1 MSDSGRVA
9 VIGGG
14 PAGLAAA
21 LKLSEGQ
28 VSVLLIERDDRLGGR
43 PIEFGCKATDRC
55 AVCSACLVPQMAR
68 DALESPR
75 VEVALGSEVTGFLGD
90 PDERVVEF
98 GGRAEAV
105 EGVILATGY
114 APAEV
119 GPVKPEYGLGKV
131 PGVTTSVELDRRL
144 RSGELLESP
153 PGSLAF
159 VQCAGSRDRA
169 IGKDY
174 CSRVCCTYALRAAR
188 AIHHRLPDVRLALFY
203 QDLTPAG
210 PGFDALVDE
219 CSGLARLVRAL
230 PAKIHREPGGKRPV
244 VCYADTIDGA
254 LSEEPFDEVAL
265 SVGIWAG
272 DNAAIDSLFD
282 LERDEWGFATG
293 SAHNRVLHAGACGG
307 PVSIAESIEEGRVA
321 AAEMLRR
328 LSAGPRGT
336 VALLGN
342 DERCAS
348 LAEKEGFRAVPATGL
363 KGVAGAFV
371 AETPDGDVP
380 VVGAIIPGI
389 RADAQEEALP
399 PHVRSIWSKH
409 ALERAR
415 STKTLVILP
424 DLCRGWCR
432 AAHEDALA
440 LAAERASA
448 RQRTWIVVRHAFT
461 GEPELEQL
469 MSRARE
475 AGTCI
480 IHTDAGPTIDSSG
493 VTVRDPGLGRDLTL
507 KADIIL
513 AAPRLVPTD
522 AQRAALRG
530 LVLAGFRGHAVPL
543 NPHLGLSATARL
555 GIHVA
560 GWLRDPG
567 SSHVSARRSEDAAIA
582 ALTTTSRGSAEVD
595 PEKCAICLTCVRE
608 CPHAAPV
615 VTWNE
620 ERQKDLSWIQPEA
633 CAGCGVCV
641 TLCPAQAI
649 TLAEFPDEPILAALE
664 GANAG

>member
-1 MSDSGRVA
+1 MTDRERVA
-9 VIGGG
+9 VVGGG

-21 LKLSEGQ
+21 LKLAEGG
-28 VSVLLIERDDRLGGR
+28 VPVLLVERGGRLGGR

-55 AVCSACLVPQMAR
+55 AVCSACLIAQMAR
-68 DALESPR
+68 DALESPL
-75 VEVALGSEVTGFLGD
+75 VEVALSTEVTGFSGD
-90 PDERVVEF
+90 PEGRIVEF

-114 APAEV
+114 TPAEV

-131 PGVTTSVELDRRL
+131 PGVTTSLELDRRL
-144 RSGELLESP
+144 RSGELLEGP
-153 PGSLAF
+153 PTSLAF

-169 IGKDY
+169 MGKDY
-174 CSRVCCTYALRAAR
+174 CSRVCCTYALRIAR
-188 AIHHRLPDVRLALFY
+188 AIHHRLPDVRMTLFY
-203 QDLTPAG
+203 QDLTSVG

-219 CSGLARLVRAL
+219 CSGFMRLVRAL
-230 PAKIHREPGGKRPV
+230 PAKIHREPGGSRAV
-244 VCYADTIDGA
+244 VCYADTIGGA

-265 SVGIWAG
+265 SVGMWATH
-272 DNAAIDSLFD
+272 DTAANSLFA
-282 LERDEWGFATG
+282 LACDEWGFVTG
-293 SAHNRVLHAGACGG
+293 AAHNRVLFAGACAG
-307 PVSIAESIEEGRVA
+307 PISIAESIEAGRVA

-328 LSAGPRGT
+328 VLPGPRGT
-336 VALLGN
+336 VALLGS
-342 DERCAS
+342 DERCAA
-348 LAEKEGFRAVPATGL
+348 LAEKEGFATVSATGL

-371 AETPDGDVP
+371 AQTPDGDVP

-389 RADAQEEALP
+389 RADSQEEALP
-399 PHVRSIWSKH
+399 PHVRSLWSKH

-424 DLCRGWCR
+424 DLRAGWCR

-440 LAAERASA
+440 LAAERAGA
-448 RQRTWIVVRHAFT
+448 RQRTWVVVRHAFT

-469 MSRARE
+469 MTRARE
-475 AGTCI
+475 AGTCV
-480 IHTDAGPTIDSSG
+480 IHADEDPRIDSSG
-493 VTVRDPGLGRDLTL
+493 VTVHDPGLGRELTL

-530 LVLAGFRGHAVPL
+530 LSLAGARGHTVPQ
-543 NPHLGLSATARL
+543 NPHLGLSATARR

-567 SSHVSARRSEDAAIA
+567 SSHMSARRSEDAAIA
-582 ALTTTSRGSAEVD
+582 ALTTASRGSAAVD
-595 PEKCAICLTCVRE
+595 AEKCAICLTCIRE
-608 CPHAAPV
+608 CPHGAPAI
-615 VTWNE
+615 TWNE
-620 ERQKDLSWIQPEA
+620 EHEKDLAYIQPEA

-649 TLAEFPDEPILAALE
+649 TFADYPDEPILTALE